1 MLSCYLL
8 ALARSIK
15 LLHTFALQALSVNLR
30 QQTLD
35 AAGGNITRLS
45 AAIERSKA
53 TDAARLHNEYQRLV
67 SGMQAQGAIP
77 DDNWLANPVLPDDIL
92 REAVCSSA
100 RLFTPLKQR
109 PVFFTQQPSS
119 AAECRLQLHEAL

>member
-1 MLSCYLL
+1 MLADSEHV
-8 ALARSIK
+8 RS
-15 LLHTFALQALSVNLR
+15 AQALSVNLR

-35 AAGGNITRLS
+35 AAGGNITRLN

-92 REAVCSSA
+92 REAVRSCI
-100 RLFTPLKQR
+100 F
-109 PVFFTQQPSS
+109 
-119 AAECRLQLHEAL
+119 C

>member
-1 MLSCYLL
+1 M
-8 ALARSIK
+8 
-15 LLHTFALQALSVNLR
+15 NLR

-92 REAVCSSA
+92 REAVCAHPIAGSRFTLTDATERAAHLFYAVTSSSRQA
-100 RLFTPLKQR
+100 A
-109 PVFFTQQPSS
+109 VS
-119 AAECRLQLHEAL
+119 APAMTKRDLCSQAQS

>member
-1 MLSCYLL
+1 MLKCHLRVLL
-8 ALARSIK
+8 FVLS
-15 LLHTFALQALSVNLR
+15 QALSVNLR

-45 AAIERSKA
+45 SAIERSKA

-92 REAVCSSA
+92 REAVSYFHHCSRHILHSEHMHQLA
-100 RLFTPLKQR
+100 GCSTPR
-109 PVFFTQQPSS
+109 GAP
-119 AAECRLQLHEAL
+119 LHPCLIA

>member
-1 MLSCYLL
+1 LL
-8 ALARSIK
+8 ADSEHVRS
-15 LLHTFALQALSVNLR
+15 AQALSVNLR

-35 AAGGNITRLS
+35 AAGGNITRLN

-92 REAVCSSA
+92 REAVRSCI
-100 RLFTPLKQR
+100 F
-109 PVFFTQQPSS
+109 
-119 AAECRLQLHEAL
+119 C